1 MAKRVSSSI
10 KNKIKKE
17 YELGINLIELSYKY
31 GVPYGTLKNL
41 SSKEK
46 WIKNK
51 IAEISYLKEVD
62 ILTDRLAKE
71 RANIKSK
78 YQELTGF
85 FLKELEDIDIY
96 SDEEAKKK
104 AEIVD
109 LKIKSLKES
118 YSLDKELY
126 NILNTS
132 DEIELDIK
140 RVQLEEMKE
149 KLNYFKREEELNIK
163 LKEIE
168 FELKKKEAE
177 EYLK

>member
-1 MAKRVSSSI
+1 MAKRIPNEI
-10 KNKIKKE
+10 KKRLRKE
-17 YELGINLIELSYKY
+17 YELGRSLIDLAIKYQIN
-31 GVPYGTLKNL
+31 YGTLRHIA
-41 SSKEK
+41 SKEN
-46 WIKNK
+46 WIKNR

-62 ILTDRLAKE
+62 NLTNKLALEKQT
-71 RANIKSK
+71 IKSK
-78 YQELTGF
+78 YQELTKCIF
-85 FLKELEDIDIY
+85 EELEDIDTH

>member
-1 MAKRVSSSI
+1 MAKKI
-10 KNKIKKE
+10 PFNKKNEIKKE
-17 YELGINLIELSYKY
+17 YECGYDLLDLAIKHQVN
-31 GVPYGTLKNL
+31 YGTLRNIA
-41 SSKEK
+41 SKEK
-46 WIKNK
+46 WVKNR
-51 IAEISYLKEVD
+51 ITEISYLKEVD

-78 YQELTGF
+78 YQELTVF

-126 NILNTS
+126 NILNTG